1 MDPPSVHPSIF
12 DLIMRYNV
20 WLSFFFFQNH
30 RHTLVLKDVKNN
42 TYDHNLVI
50 M

>member
-12 DLIMRYNV
+12 DLIMQYD
-20 WLSFFFFQNH
+20 WLSIFSFQNH

-42 TYDHNLVI
+42 TYYHNLVI